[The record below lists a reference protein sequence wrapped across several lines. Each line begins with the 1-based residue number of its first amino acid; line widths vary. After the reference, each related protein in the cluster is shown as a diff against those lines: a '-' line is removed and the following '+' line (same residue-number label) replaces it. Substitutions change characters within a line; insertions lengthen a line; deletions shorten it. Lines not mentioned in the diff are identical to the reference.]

1 MTTIPLFRLADTAN
15 YSCVA
20 ANTARQR
27 TSPPALVTVYSE
39 FHFDFDVDFNVDSA
53 VDVDVNIVDVVCCLC
68 CQLSAVSSMLIR
80 LLMLMLSLES
90 ATRCNESRELY
101 FIFGNL

>member
-27 TSPPALVTVYSE
+27 TSPPALVTVYSK
-39 FHFDFDVDFNVDSA
+39 FHFDFNVDSA
-53 VDVDVNIVDVVCCLC
+53 VDIDVDIVDVVCCLC
-68 CQLSAVSSMLIR
+68 CQLSLPAFVTVNSNFDVDSAVDVDARIG
-80 LLMLMLSLES
+80 ES
-90 ATRCNESRELY
+90 YLVQ
-101 FIFGNL
+101 